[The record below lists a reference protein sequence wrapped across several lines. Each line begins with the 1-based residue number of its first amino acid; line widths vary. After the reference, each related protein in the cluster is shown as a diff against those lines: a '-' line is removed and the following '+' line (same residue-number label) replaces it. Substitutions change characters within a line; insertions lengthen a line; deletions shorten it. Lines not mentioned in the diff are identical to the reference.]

1 MKDRLIGLD
10 INGWHDRA
18 VRNWRLDRDGLEQAV
33 PEGHLIDGGAVSR
46 VVRVGDEMLM
56 AIGGPRAQLAMH
68 GRGGG
73 WGDFGNENRRVLIR
87 RSDEPTEWGI
97 CMQELGQEART
108 AVLAIPDLQ
117 RMDEEARENRL
128 EAMRALRARRTML
141 VWSSVA
147 LAVQKCQQM
156 TVEDGQR
163 LGIIEIDTDGL
174 RLQTLDIVE
183 RDALL
188 TPRRRSFGHL
198 VGTNLGL
205 AKRERVCLE
214 KVSADADDPR
224 VARALRLAD
233 LPALLAMSGPDATNS
248 ELIRLE
254 NGDWIEA
261 VGNAPGVQDD
271 LDLDAFFEAADH
283 VMLHGPCEPELLDAI
298 RALLQR
304 STDKKISVADPASVA
319 NGAFQVAMRVRQGLP
334 PWYDYLPNVETIVQD
349 LEEAESLS
357 LVEKD
362 EVAEAGKTWRSHKPI
377 TLRWQAG
384 STSMK
389 VWLKKD
395 DDPNPRMS
403 SATVPIAPE
412 RDEKVEL
419 YLEQQPAQGRAK
431 LRITSETWPF
441 LQERPAI
448 VDWDAGEQ
456 DPDGRDWETIIADF
470 KVRPP
475 VIPKRVILPAHDDLW
490 YPEQGDGLV
499 EALRAFNGM
508 NYTPVYK
515 ALCDRRRV
523 YLDQPNHPDHDRVFY
538 AVDSDGG
545 RPSGVKD
552 DDWELLL
559 AVISQAEAD
568 FTAGNVKN
576 NHALG
581 VLSWSFRL
589 CPATVWPIVV
599 RVLRKDGGPPSF
611 LGWRIMYPQAL
622 GRTAVDRDAFSAAI
636 DYLNSLGVDWTK
648 DQQACAG
655 FLLSRNDEIFDILD
669 AATIDR
675 WAHVAQASL
684 RQGLRTGFRNNQ
696 YYYLP
701 ILIAG
706 LLRWRLRDPNA
717 FAPIHDSKGKIF
729 VDLLERSIQRGDI
742 YPRQRAAYQTVL
754 NTISDTGARPDLLQT
769 LFDLL

>member
-46 VVRVGDEMLM
+46 VVRVGDEVLT
-56 AIGGPRAQLAMH
+56 AVGGPRAQLAMH
-68 GRGGG
+68 GRGAG
-73 WGDFGNENRRVLIR
+73 WGDFGDEDRRVLIR
-87 RSDEPTEWGI
+87 RSDDPMAWGA
-97 CMQELGQEART
+97 CMQELGREARI
-108 AVLAIPDLQ
+108 AVLAIPDLPH
-117 RMDEEARENRL
+117 MTEEAREKRL
-128 EAMRALRARRTML
+128 EAMQALRARRTML

-147 LAVQKCQQM
+147 LALQQCQQM
-156 TVEDGQR
+156 TVEDGQK
-163 LGIIEIDTDGL
+163 LGIIEIDTNGL

-188 TPRRRSFGHL
+188 TPRRRSGGYL
-198 VGTNLGL
+198 VETSLGL
-205 AKRERVCLE
+205 AERERICLE
-214 KVSADADDPR
+214 KVSADANDPR
-224 VARALRLAD
+224 VARALGLAD
-233 LPALLAMSGPDATNS
+233 LPTLLAMSAPGATNS

-254 NGDWIEA
+254 NGDWVEA
-261 VGNAPGVQDD
+261 VGRAPGIQDAPN
-271 LDLDAFFEAADH
+271 LGAFFDAADH
-283 VMLHGPCEPELLDAI
+283 ILLHGPCQPELLDAI

-304 STDKKISVADPASVA
+304 ASSKKIDVAHPSAVA
-319 NGAFQVAMRVRQGLP
+319 YGAFLVAMRVRQGLP
-334 PWYDYLPNVETIVQD
+334 PWYDYLPDVETIVQD
-349 LEEAESLS
+349 REEAESLS
-357 LVEKD
+357 LVGED
-362 EVAEAGKTWRSHKPI
+362 EAAEAGKTWRSRKPI
-377 TLRWQAG
+377 TLRWPAG
-384 STSMK
+384 SISMK

-395 DDPNPRMS
+395 DDPDPRMS
-403 SATVPIAPE
+403 PATVPAAPE
-412 RDEKVEL
+412 RDEKVQL

-448 VDWDAGEQ
+448 VDWDAGER
-456 DPDGRDWETIIADF
+456 DPDGRDWETIISDF

-475 VIPKRVILPAHDDLW
+475 VIPERVILPAHTDLW
-490 YPEQGDGLV
+490 YPEQGDGLAG
-499 EALRAFNGM
+499 ALRAFDGK

-515 ALCDRRRV
+515 ALSARRRV

-552 DDWELLL
+552 EDWDLLL
-559 AVISQAEAD
+559 EIISQAEVD
-568 FTAGNVKN
+568 FTTSNAKN

-611 LGWRIMYPQAL
+611 PGWRIMYPQAL
-622 GRTAVDRDAFSAAI
+622 GRTAADRDAFTAAI

-648 DQQACAG
+648 DQQACAA
-655 FLLSRNDEIFDILD
+655 FLLSRNDEIFEILD
-669 AATIDR
+669 PATIDR
-675 WAHVAQASL
+675 WARVAQASL
-684 RQGLRTGFRNNQ
+684 KQGLRKGFGNNQ
-696 YYYLP
+696 HYLP

-706 LLRWRLRDPNA
+706 LLRWRFREPNA
-717 FAPIHDSKGKIF
+717 FAPIHDTKGEVF
-729 VDLLERSIQRGDI
+729 ADLLERAIHRDDI
-742 YPRQRAAYQTVL
+742 YQRQRAAYQTVL
-754 NTISDTGARPDLLQT
+754 DAISDTGARPDLLQT

>member
-33 PEGHLIDGGAVSR
+33 PEGYPIDGGTVSR
-46 VVRVGDEMLM
+46 VVRVGDDELTSV
-56 AIGGPRAQLAMH
+56 GGPRAQLAMH
-68 GRGGG
+68 GRGAG
-73 WGDFGNENRRVLIR
+73 WGDFGDEDRRVLIR
-87 RSDEPTEWGI
+87 RSDDPMAWGA
-97 CMQELGQEART
+97 CMQELGREARI
-108 AVLAIPDLQ
+108 AVLAIPDLLQ
-117 RMDEEARENRL
+117 MTEEDREKRL

-147 LAVQKCQQM
+147 LALQQCEHKA
-156 TVEDGQR
+156 VEEGHR
-163 LGIIEIDTDGL
+163 LGIIEIDTKGL
-174 RLQTLDIVE
+174 RLQTVDIVE
-183 RDALL
+183 RNTLL
-188 TPRRRSFGHL
+188 TPRRRSVGRL
-198 VGTNLGL
+198 VRTNLGL
-205 AKRERVCLE
+205 AERERICLE
-214 KVSADADDPR
+214 KVSAEADDSR

-233 LPALLAMSGPDATNS
+233 LPALLAMSAPGAPGS

-261 VGNAPGVQDD
+261 VGDAPGVHDD
-271 LDLDAFFEAADH
+271 NDLGAFFDAADH
-283 VMLHGPCEPELLDAI
+283 IVLHGPCQPELLDAI

-304 STDKKISVADPASVA
+304 SSDRKINVADPSAVA
-319 NGAFQVAMRVRQGLP
+319 HGAFLVAMRVRQGLP
-334 PWYDYLPNVETIVQD
+334 PWYDYLPDVETIVQD
-349 LEEAESLS
+349 RDEAESLS
-357 LVEKD
+357 LVGKD
-362 EVAEAGKTWRSHKPI
+362 EVAEAGKTWRSGTPI

-384 STSMK
+384 STRMK

-395 DDPNPRMS
+395 DDPHPRIS
-403 SATVPIAPE
+403 PAIVPVAPE
-412 RDEKVEL
+412 RDEKVQL

-441 LQERPAI
+441 LQDRPAI

-456 DPDGRDWETIIADF
+456 DTDRRDWETIIADF

-475 VIPKRVILPAHDDLW
+475 VIPERVILPAHNDLW
-490 YPEQGDGLV
+490 YSNRGDGLAG
-499 EALRAFNGM
+499 ALRAFDGN

-515 ALCDRRRV
+515 ALAARRRV
-523 YLDQPNHPDHDRVFY
+523 YFDQPNHPDHDRVFY

-552 DDWELLL
+552 EDWERLL
-559 AVISQAEAD
+559 AIINQAEAD
-568 FTAGNVKN
+568 FTTGNLNN

-589 CPATVWPIVV
+589 CPATIWPVVV
-599 RVLRKDGGPPSF
+599 RVLRNSGGPPSF
-611 LGWRIMYPQAL
+611 PGWRIMYPQAL
-622 GRTAVDRDAFSAAI
+622 GRTAADRDAFSAAI
-636 DYLNSLGVDWTK
+636 GYLNSLDVDWTK

-675 WAHVAQASL
+675 WAHVAQTSL
-684 RQGLRTGFRNNQ
+684 GQGLRNGFGNNQ
-696 YYYLP
+696 YYLP

-706 LLRWRLRDPNA
+706 LLRWRFREPNA
-717 FAPIHDSKGKIF
+717 FVPAHDGKGEVLI
-729 VDLLERSIQRGDI
+729 DLLQNVIQRGCTHQK
-742 YPRQRAAYQTVL
+742 QRAAYQKVL
-754 NTISDTGARPDLLQT
+754 DAISDTGARPDLLQT